1 MWAAIVCNR
10 VQEVAPAILLTNQ
23 MYALSPWSS
32 VACGKFLASHAAMR
46 GELCQH
52 VRWLKCPAGSSTCEQ
67 THGGPYLPAELVH
80 EALCRVQYLI
90 GSLVEDGVG
99 KEAGQLGEDLLQHAE
114 DRRRRRVERLAR
126 GAGPAIEPGGGE
138 VPAASDC
145 WVSEADSATPRESIA
160 SLPHGLVRAEL
171 RPPDAPGGGVRWQI
185 DLGDHADAAQPRVL
199 HHAPDVR
206 AGICAHARSSCMV
219 GAALCVSQMR

>member
-1 MWAAIVCNR
+1 MIPVEAAAQRGWAAIVCNR

-52 VRWLKCPAGSSTCEQ
+52 VRWLKCPAGSNTCEQ

-80 EALCRVQYLI
+80 EPLCRVEYFI

-99 KEAGQLGEDLLQHAE
+99 EEAGQLGEDLLQHVE
-114 DRRRRRVERLAR
+114 DRRRRGVERLAR
-126 GAGPAIEPGGGE
+126 GAGPAIEP
-138 VPAASDC
+138 AA
-145 WVSEADSATPRESIA
+145 
-160 SLPHGLVRAEL
+160 G
-171 RPPDAPGGGVRWQI
+171 
-185 DLGDHADAAQPRVL
+185 
-199 HHAPDVR
+199 
-206 AGICAHARSSCMV
+206 
-219 GAALCVSQMR
+219 